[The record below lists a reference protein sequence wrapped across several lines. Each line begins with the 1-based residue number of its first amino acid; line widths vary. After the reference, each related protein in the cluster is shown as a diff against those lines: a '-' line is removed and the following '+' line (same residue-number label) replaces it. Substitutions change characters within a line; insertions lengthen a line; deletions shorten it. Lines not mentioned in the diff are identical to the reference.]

1 MLYATTKGL
10 GFVRRNF
17 AIASLR
23 SYSCQPYGRW
33 ALSATVPLR
42 HRSLSTSNNLLAKRR
57 KGFFSSNA
65 TSQSP
70 QRDLETTE
78 QQKPQ
83 HQEQEQGQ
91 GQKRKSKRSPVAK
104 ASLRRVGITAQR
116 SKDGHEQKLLANLG
130 SQTDPKVPAADL
142 NLLV

>member
-1 MLYATTKGL
+1 MLFAARKGWGIL
-10 GFVRRNF
+10 RRNC
-17 AIASLR
+17 AITSLR
-23 SYSCQPYGRW
+23 SYSCHTYSSW
-33 ALSATVPLR
+33 AISATVLVPLR
-42 HRSLSTSNNLLAKRR
+42 HRSLSTSNSLLAKRR

-83 HQEQEQGQ
+83 HQGQEQ

-104 ASLRRVGITAQR
+104 TSLRRVAVAAQR
-116 SKDGHEQKLLANLG
+116 SKDGHELKRLANLG
-130 SQTDPKVPAADL
+130 PQTHTKVPAGF
-142 NLLV
+142 NLSV